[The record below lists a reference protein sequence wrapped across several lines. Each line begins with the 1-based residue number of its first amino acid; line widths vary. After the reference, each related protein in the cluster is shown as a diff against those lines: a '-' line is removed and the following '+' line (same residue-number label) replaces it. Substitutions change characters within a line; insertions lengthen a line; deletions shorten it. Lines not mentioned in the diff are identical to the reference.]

1 MIRNCLRIYSGLIH
15 KLILIFT
22 LLESNVRKLENQM
35 IRIWIRVNFLYKVHY
50 LKNPKMHPGNVMN
63 REYDDCKSSKTFI
76 LRQKKIIISWKFHE
90 SEEFADFSNLVNF
103 RNSANFLNFGIL
115 TKIDNF
121 AIFYEFY
128 ELLDL

>member
-35 IRIWIRVNFLYKVHY
+35 IRTWIRVNFLYKVHY

-63 REYDDCKSSKTFI
+63 LEYDDCKSWKTLI
-76 LRQKKIIISWKFHE
+76 TAKENMK
-90 SEEFADFSNLVNF
+90 NLQIF
-103 RNSANFLNFGIL
+103 RI
-115 TKIDNF
+115 
-121 AIFYEFY
+121 
-128 ELLDL
+128 